1 MTTTSKSYVKHPR
14 RAVAAPARTPAA
26 KSYIKFPSPLR
37 SRATSNWRVAELCQ
51 AYKFPT
57 GLTGGGTIGIL
68 ELSTPGS
75 NPQLYCGYTQA
86 DLDMFSQ
93 LNGLPQI
100 VPADLSVNGGQNK
113 PGGEG
118 DGEVLLDIQV
128 AAAAYYYCT
137 GQLPTIKMFWAPND
151 SSSFE
156 AVVKAAVAA
165 GCDVLSIS
173 WGMDEKRWQQ
183 AAPGAAEAL
192 EAAVAQAAESG
203 LIVFAAAGDNA
214 SGDGDPGANVDLPS
228 ACPHIIGCGGTTKFR
243 GTEEKVWGNGI
254 ANGEGTGGGFSNIFP
269 MPQWQ
274 IDNNAPAGPPLNPSR
289 SRMVPD
295 VAADADPQTGYLVV
309 INGQETPIGG
319 TSAVA
324 PLYSG
329 LFAAFGRKL
338 GFIGQTLWQNP
349 TAFTDIV
356 TGSNGGFS
364 AAPGPD
370 PCTGLGVPIGT
381 ALATIFTTPGPDG
394 TANGAQH
401 DRMSSLMYGS
411 GSSDNVA
418 VVQAQ
423 ARKAGLVTP
432 RLSAESY
439 TGFALWHGNGLV
451 NLRIND
457 PSITADSR
465 VLAAVSEYATDAR
478 VDRFI
483 GGAQMTVYNV
493 APTNGAVVVQ
503 LNVNWSTALNVRVD
517 YFVDPQQI

>member
-1 MTTTSKSYVKHPR
+1 MPTASKSYVKHAR
-14 RAVAAPARTPAA
+14 QRGAAPTRVPAA

-37 SRATSNWRVAELCQ
+37 SMATSNWRVADLCA
-51 AYKFPT
+51 AYQVPQ
-57 GLTGGGTIGIL
+57 GSCPGGGVIGIL
-68 ELSTPGS
+68 ELG
-75 NPQLYCGYTQA
+75 GGWTQA
-86 DLDMFSQ
+86 DLDKFSSI
-93 LNGLPQI
+93 NGLPQI
-100 VPADLSVNGGQNK
+100 TVTDVPVSGGANSPGQAADA
-113 PGGEG
+113 
-118 DGEVLLDIQV
+118 EVLLDIEV
-128 AAAAYYYCT
+128 TAAVYYYAT
-137 GQLPTIKMFWAPND
+137 GTMPTIKMFWAPNQF
-151 SSSFE
+151 SSFE

-173 WGMDEKRWQQ
+173 WGADEQRWEQ
-183 AAPGAAEAL
+183 AAPGAAQAL
-192 EAAVAQAAESG
+192 EDAIAQAAESG
-203 LIVFAAAGDNA
+203 LVVFAASGDNA
-214 SGDGDPGANVDLPS
+214 SGDMDPGANVDMPS

-243 GTEEKVWGNGI
+243 GAEEKVWGDGKPD
-254 ANGEGTGGGFSNIFP
+254 GEGTGGGFSNIFP

-274 IDNNAPAGPPLNPSR
+274 IDNNAPAGPPLNPNR
-289 SRMVPD
+289 TRMVPD
-295 VAADADPQTGYLVV
+295 VAANADPQTGYLVV

-324 PLYSG
+324 PFYAG

-356 TGSNGGFS
+356 TGSNGGFN

-381 ALATIFTTPGPDG
+381 ALAAIFIVSGPGGSTDG
-394 TANGAQH
+394 AVNG
-401 DRMSSLMYGS
+401 RTSPFTSGS
-411 GSSDNVA
+411 GPSDNVV

-423 ARKAGLVTP
+423 GSKTGPAAA
-432 RLSAESY
+432 RLSPASY
-439 TGFALWHGNGLV
+439 TNFALWHGNGLV

-465 VLAAVSEYATDAR
+465 VFAAVSEYATDAR

-483 GGAQMTVYNV
+483 GSAQMTVYNI

-503 LNVNWSTALNVRVD
+503 INVNWSTALNVRVD